1 MLAAVEADLVV
12 LLELCADFGDVTPF
26 ALLAEPPGRA
36 FVAEGRVPEGVAV
49 EVLVEVD
56 GLFGG
61 TEVVVPPSVVLLVL
75 LS

>member
-12 LLELCADFGDVTPF
+12 LLELCADLGDITPF
-26 ALLAEPPGRA
+26 ALLVEAAGRVL
-36 FVAEGRVPEGVAV
+36 VAEGRVPEGVAV

-56 GLFGG
+56 GRFGG
-61 TEVVVPPSVVLLVL
+61 TEVGVPPSVVLLVL